1 MTNAFA
7 DIHHCNE
14 ESEVIHDVIRN
25 TTPMTIDGTVYL
37 VSFGFSCSATQTL
50 ADRLKS
56 LIYKDLHSDE
66 AISENLS

>member
-1 MTNAFA
+1 MTNVSV

-14 ESEVIHDVIRN
+14 KSEVNHDVNQN
-25 TTPMTIDGTVYL
+25 TTLMTIDGMIYL

-66 AISENLS
+66 AISEILS